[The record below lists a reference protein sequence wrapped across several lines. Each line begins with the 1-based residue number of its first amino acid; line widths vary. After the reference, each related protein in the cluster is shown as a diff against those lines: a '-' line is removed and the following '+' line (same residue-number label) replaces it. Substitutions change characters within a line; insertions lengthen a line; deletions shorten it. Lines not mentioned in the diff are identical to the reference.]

1 MLIVGVDVSVPMDLD
16 PVLVLVIAIAVVGV
30 VDIRLKRHRYQSL
43 AIRAKEWMDLHHQ
56 TSNRFLQSSLF
67 VGNRMIV
74 AVNEFQ
80 AGLIPQNHLERG
92 KGKVV
97 HNPMGWS
104 LAETIG

>member
-16 PVLVLVIAIAVVGV
+16 LVLVLVLVIAVVGV
-30 VDIRLKRHRYQSL
+30 VDTRLKRHRYQTL

-80 AGLIPQNHLERG
+80 AGLHPQNHWELG
-92 KGKVV
+92 KGTVV

-104 LAETIG
+104 LAGMIG